1 MLTTF
6 PDLLLEATAG
16 IDRTDWAL
24 LVFTALTIGVSKAGL
39 FGIATVM
46 TPVMAYAFGG
56 KDSTGLMLPMLLVA
70 DVFAVIWYRRH
81 AAWPYLFKLMPGSLV
96 GVLLGTWLGN
106 HVDDHAF
113 KLLMGGIIIL
123 SVVIMVWRDY
133 KQLIHVPDN
142 PLFEHSLAVLAGFTS
157 MVGNL
162 AGAIVGLYFLI
173 IRMPKFV
180 FIGTGAWYYLM
191 VNTVK
196 MPLHIVVWET
206 VTIPSLLVN
215 LILLPAVAAG
225 AFIGWKVTP
234 LIPDAVYRKFVILIT
249 FLSAAFLFR

>member
-1 MLTTF
+1 MLMLQQLT
-6 PDLLLEATAG
+6 DLLVEATAR
-16 IDRTDWAL
+16 IDPNGWAL
-24 LVFTALTIGVSKAGL
+24 LVLTGVSKAGL

-46 TPVMAYAFGG
+46 TPVMAYEFGG

-70 DVFAVIWYRRH
+70 DVFAVFWYRQH
-81 AAWPYLFKLMPGSLV
+81 TAWPYLLKLMPGSLA

-113 KLLMGGIIIL
+113 KLIMGGIIIL
-123 SVVIMVWRDY
+123 SVGIMVWRDY
-133 KQLIHVPDN
+133 KKIIQVPDN
-142 PLFEHSLAVLAGFTS
+142 PVFEHSLALLAGFTS

-162 AGAIVGLYFLI
+162 AGAVVGLYFLI

-191 VNTVK
+191 INAVK
-196 MPLHIVVWET
+196 MPLHVAVWET

-215 LILLPAVAAG
+215 LLLLPAVAIG
-225 AFIGWKVTP
+225 AYIGWKVTP
-234 LIPDAVYRKFVILIT
+234 LIPDAVYRKFVIIIT